1 MNTKQRVGEEMR
13 RGRRGEGDDGPDND
27 CKTRDPQVWKRGRCM
42 TLSDREM
49 NGGMRYSLDLLIKGI
64 LTSFEIWIT
73 C

>member
-1 MNTKQRVGEEMR
+1 
-13 RGRRGEGDDGPDND
+13 
-27 CKTRDPQVWKRGRCM
+27 M

>member
-1 MNTKQRVGEEMR
+1 MEYEVEGWGKMR
-13 RGRRGEGDDGPDND
+13 RGRGEGDDSPDND
-27 CKTRDPQVWKRGRCM
+27 CETRDLQVWKRGRCM